1 MSTSNEVPG
10 GRRSRRRW
18 LLWLVLAVVA
28 VPFVLFAALPW
39 IAGTP
44 FAKHRIE
51 AFANQIL
58 APGGV
63 AFDRVRL
70 SWFRPTEIDGPT
82 LIDPQGDKIV
92 SAPSGTFSWSL
103 WQILFARPMVGT
115 LALHHGAVDLERS
128 ADGTVD
134 LLQTLKPILKD
145 KPERTIQVRLDD
157 ATLRFRQ
164 EGLADPFYADKA
176 DIEIDLARYPEPI
189 SWNLKL
195 ARTTDAS
202 GPGTMG
208 IEGHIGHDD
217 VGGPP
222 RNAALAVKADNW
234 PWRFTQPDL
243 HATGVFT
250 GSLAA
255 QLVDGV
261 ATAEGDAA
269 ILNLV
274 VGGDK
279 LSGDELKQDKIQI
292 GWKVEGRDGSYKADR
307 FTLDAPVAT
316 LSAAGVFP
324 PAADQQA
331 KVEGRVD
338 LAALA
343 GQLRR
348 TLRLQDDLKLD
359 KGTVEILAEA
369 KARSDEETKAKG
381 PGQRIN
387 VTAKL
392 AELAATKGGRAITW
406 KDPATLIARLDRSAD
421 SLSLDQLDVQTPFLT
436 ATGQGDVD
444 RGIDVTATFD
454 LAAVRDRLRDW
465 VELGTVETAGQGT
478 LHARYRREKAE
489 YQLAA
494 DAEVKGLVL
503 GGLPVVETVRRDAVR
518 GDLAVRGA
526 AEASGIPRDWRF
538 VSLLGKSGVDE
549 IKLES
554 TADAASP
561 APATVK
567 ASGRTELTFNGSKQ
581 IVKAGCDV
589 RSNADAIDLGALALS
604 VEPFVGPGGKFL
616 PAAAT
621 VWNGGGRYDRKKD
634 ELVVEARPA
643 ADGEAVKAFAIAP
656 QKLSAGGFR
665 SKGAAWFEA
674 DLKGDL
680 VALQKLAGLDAASV
694 AGRLTGIVQGRQNQ
708 DAWDLGFRLQ
718 GHELSR
724 KAAKPDAPREEIGEV
739 EVQARATLAMKARR
753 LDLAEL
759 AIVTPYVRAD
769 GEGTIRDLGDT
780 PDVDLKGNLSPDWE
794 GLTKLLASKVE
805 PNASISGQAFP
816 WRLVGKLPLS
826 EATDGNLPE
835 TLDGEVGVH
844 VEQADVFGMRLQQTR
859 VVVRVKEGQV
869 LIDPIDSTLNA
880 GRLHLDPELVVDK
893 KGVRW
898 LHLGRSSSL
907 IDAEINDEV
916 SHRVLTYA
924 APVLDQATR
933 VQGRISL
940 DLVFAN
946 VPLGGEREGAQTRVE
961 GDVQFD
967 NVEFMPG
974 PLVDELIGV
983 FRLERRPLLVLRDPM
998 SVRILGRKIYQEG
1011 LILPVGNVAVIGVD
1025 GWVDF
1030 DKNLDLLASFA
1041 VVPPKQNIPVLSQIL
1056 ESTQLQVPISGT
1068 LDKPKLNGDAIKD
1081 RFKNLGDALLET
1093 TLGIGG
1099 GGLGRI
1105 FQGGGRPRPEREVFP
1120 PLPGPDDELDEAGD
1134 DKPAKPREEPAKA
1147 RDDAPK
1153 GPLFPNL
1160 RLPGSLTPEERQ
1172 LQRETR
1178 QQRRLDK
1185 RAERRAR
1192 RGLPLE

>member
-18 LLWLVLAVVA
+18 LLWLVLAVA
-28 VPFVLFAALPW
+28 AIPLVLFAALPW
-39 IAGTP
+39 IVGTP
-44 FAKHRIE
+44 FAKRRIE
-51 AFANQIL
+51 AVANEIL

-63 AFDRVRL
+63 AFDRVRV

-82 LIDPQGDKIV
+82 LIDPQGEKIV

-103 WQILFARPMVGT
+103 WQILFAKPIVGT
-115 LALHHGAVDLERS
+115 LTLHHGAVDIERS
-128 ADGTVD
+128 TDGTVD
-134 LLQTLKPILKD
+134 LLEALKPILKD
-145 KPERTIQVRLDD
+145 KPERTIQVRISD

-176 DIEIDLARYPEPI
+176 EIALDLARYPEPI
-189 SWNLKL
+189 TWDLKL
-195 ARTTDAS
+195 ARTDEPS
-202 GPGTMG
+202 GPGTMN
-208 IEGHIGHDD
+208 IEGHLDAKAVD
-217 VGGPP
+217 GPP
-222 RNAALAVKADNW
+222 RNAALAVKGDNW
-234 PWRFTQPDL
+234 PWRFTLPDL
-243 HATGVFT
+243 HASGLFT

-255 QLVDGV
+255 QLDDGAV
-261 ATAEGDAA
+261 KTEGDAA
-269 ILNLV
+269 VLNLA

-279 LSGDELKQDKIQI
+279 LSGDELRQDKIQL

-316 LSAAGVFP
+316 LAADGVFP

-359 KGTVEILAEA
+359 KGAVEILAEA
-369 KARSDEETKAKG
+369 KARSDEEAKTRG
-381 PGQRIN
+381 AGQRIN

-406 KDPATLIARLDRSAD
+406 NDPATLVARLDRSAD

-436 ATGQGDVD
+436 ASGQGDVD
-444 RGIDVTATFD
+444 RGIDVNATFD

-465 VELGTVETAGQGT
+465 VDLGKVETAGQGT
-478 LHARYRREKAE
+478 LHARYRREKAA

-494 DAEVKGLVL
+494 DAEVKGLML
-503 GGLPVVETVRRDAVR
+503 GGLPVVETVRRDAIR

-526 AEASGIPRDWRF
+526 AEASGIPRDWQY

-549 IKLES
+549 LKIES
-554 TADAASP
+554 TADAAKP
-561 APATVK
+561 TPATIK
-567 ASGRTELTFNGSKQ
+567 ASGRTELTFNGSKK
-581 IVKAGCDV
+581 IIKAGGDV
-589 RSNADAIDLGALALS
+589 RSNGDVIDLAGLS
-604 VEPFVGPGGKFL
+604 LSIEPFVGPGGKFL
-616 PAAAT
+616 PEPPM

-634 ELVVEARPA
+634 ELIVEARQ
-643 ADGEAVKAFAIAP
+643 ADDGQAVKTFAIAP

-674 DLKGDL
+674 NLTGDL
-680 VALQKLAGLDAASV
+680 AAVQEQAGLGDGSV
-694 AGRLTGIVQGRQNQ
+694 GGRLAGIVQGRQNQ
-708 DAWDLGFRLQ
+708 DAWDLGFRVQ
-718 GHELSR
+718 GRELAR
-724 KAAKPDAPREEIGEV
+724 QPAEPDAPLQEIGEV
-739 EVQARATLAMKARR
+739 EVQARATLATKAKR
-753 LDLAEL
+753 LELAEL
-759 AIVTPYVRAD
+759 AVVTPYVRAE
-769 GEGTIRDLGDT
+769 GAGTIHKLGDT
-780 PDVDLKGNLSPDWE
+780 PEVDLKGNVSPDWD
-794 GLTKLLASKVE
+794 GLTKMLASKVE
-805 PNASISGQAFP
+805 PNASISGRASP
-816 WRLVGKLPLS
+816 WRLVGTLPLS
-826 EATDGNLPE
+826 GSKDGEIPD
-835 TLDGEVGVH
+835 TLDGEVGLH
-844 VEQADVFGMRLQQTR
+844 VDQVDVFGMRLQETKI
-859 VVVRVKEGQV
+859 VVRVQEGQIF
-869 LIDPIDSTLNA
+869 IDPIDSTLNT

-893 KGVRW
+893 KGGRW
-898 LHLGRSSSL
+898 LRLGRSSSL

-916 SHRVLTYA
+916 SHRVLSFV

-933 VQGRISL
+933 VKGRISL
-940 DLVFAN
+940 DLVSAN
-946 VPLGGEREGAQTRVE
+946 VPLGGEDAQAKIE

-983 FRLERRPLLVLRDPM
+983 FRLERRPLLVLRDPI

-1030 DKNLDLLASFA
+1030 NKNLDLLASFA
-1041 VVPPKQNIPVLSQIL
+1041 IIPPKQNIPVLSQIL
-1056 ESTQLQVPISGT
+1056 ESTQLQVPITGT
-1068 LDKPKLNGDAIKD
+1068 LDKPKIDGEKIKD

-1093 TLGIGG
+1093 TLGIGA

-1105 FQGGGRPRPEREVFP
+1105 FQGGARPRPERDLFP
-1120 PLPGPDDELDEAGD
+1120 PFPNPEDDDPARVQD
-1134 DKPAKPREEPAKA
+1134 PKSKPKPAPE
-1147 RDDAPK
+1147 RDAAPQN
-1153 GPLFPNL
+1153 PPFPGL
-1160 RLPGSLTPEERQ
+1160 RLPGPLTPEQRQ
-1172 LQRETR
+1172 LQREAR
-1178 QQRRLDK
+1178 QQRRVEK

-1192 RGLPLE
+1192 RGLPPD